1 MIRNPAAVAV
11 RRATSRVSAAL
22 RAPCSVASCLLF
34 WLALSGSAGAKPP
47 ADGNVVNRI
56 ADEAFNHGEVVE
68 IAAHLADGIGGRMT
82 NSPAMRVA
90 ERWTQEKFRS
100 WGLKNVHAEGFNFGR
115 GWWIEAAHVRML
127 TPRPLELRSI
137 PVAWTPPTHGPLA
150 APIIVAPMRSPQ
162 DFNDWK
168 GKLAGR
174 IVLFSWPEP
183 ARDEM
188 AAPFARLSDAEL
200 AKLNRYAEPKFD
212 PEALQKRTD
221 RLLFRRKLDAF
232 AAAEGAV
239 GLVRMSRN
247 DGHLVHGEGYSYQVG
262 RTAKLPEVEV
272 AAEDYRRLAR
282 LARLGE
288 VRLEID
294 SRVHFEDADHNAY
307 NIIAE
312 LPGRESRAGYV
323 MAGAHLDSW
332 VAGDGAA
339 DNGAGSAI
347 VMEAARILSRIGA
360 PTRRTIRFAL
370 WAGEEQGLLG
380 SAAYIEQHLAHRP
393 VPGDPE
399 LASLGR
405 HFAPPT
411 YPVTPLPGFREMDG
425 YFNIDNGSGKLR
437 GIYAEGNF
445 AAVPLL
451 RDWLAPFES
460 MGAAAVVAEPTT
472 ATDHE
477 LMSALGLPAFQFIQ
491 DPLDYESTVHH
502 TDVDTFDHLRPDDL
516 RQAAVVL
523 ATLLLDAANIEQPL
537 PARPLPTQP
546 SITDPF
552 HYHEPLQP

>member
-1 MIRNPAAVAV
+1 MRAA
-11 RRATSRVSAAL
+11 
-22 RAPCSVASCLLF
+22 CSLASGLLF
-34 WLALSGSAGAKPP
+34 WLAGSSSADAKPP
-47 ADGNVVNRI
+47 VDGNVVNRI
-56 ADEAFNHGEVVE
+56 ADEAFNHGEVVDTV
-68 IAAHLADGIGGRMT
+68 AHLADGIGGRMT
-82 NSPAMRVA
+82 NSPAMRMA
-90 ERWTQEKFRS
+90 EHWTQEKFRG

-115 GWWIEAAHVRML
+115 GWWIEAAHARML

-137 PVAWTPPTHGPLA
+137 PVAWTPPTNGPLA

-168 GKLAGR
+168 GKLAGK

-183 ARDEM
+183 ARDETTP
-188 AAPFARLSDAEL
+188 PFARLSDSEV

-212 PEALQKRTD
+212 PEALQKRVD
-221 RLLFRRKLDAF
+221 RMLFRRKVDAF

-239 GLVRMSRN
+239 ALVRMSRSE
-247 DGHLVHGEGYSYQVG
+247 GHLVHGEGYSYQVG
-262 RTAKLPEVEV
+262 MTAKLPQVEV

-282 LARLGE
+282 LARIGE

-294 SRVHFEDADHNAY
+294 SHVHFEDADHNAY

-312 LPGRESRAGYV
+312 LPGRESHAGYV

-347 VMEAARILSRIGA
+347 VMEAARILSRIGTA
-360 PTRRTIRFAL
+360 TRRTIRFAL

-380 SAAYIEQHLAHRP
+380 SSAYIEQHLAHRP
-393 VPGDPE
+393 VSSDPE
-399 LASLGR
+399 LASLGPY
-405 HFAPPT
+405 FAPPT
-411 YPVTPLPGFREMDG
+411 YPVTPLAGFRELGG

-451 RDWLAPFES
+451 RDWLSPFES
-460 MGAAAVVAEPTT
+460 LGATAVVAEPTT

-491 DPLDYESTVHH
+491 DPLDYGTTVHH
-502 TDVDTFDHLRPDDL
+502 TDVDTFDHVRPDDL

-537 PARPLPTQP
+537 PLRPLPTQP
-546 SITDPF
+546 NLTDPF
-552 HYHEPLQP
+552 HYHEPPEP